1 MGRRCV
7 HQKVKH
13 KPTPHLILHSR
24 TGKKT
29 IRKVSHY
36 AEFTS
41 KDVLCPVCNIM
52 SEIRKEPTR
61 CNMHI
66 TGDYA

>member
-1 MGRRCV
+1 MSRR
-7 HQKVKH
+7 VKH
-13 KPTPHLILHSR
+13 KATPYMVLSSR
-24 TGKKT
+24 TGAKRIQK
-29 IRKVSHY
+29 ISHY

-41 KDVLCPVCNIM
+41 KDVLCPRCNTM

-66 TGDYA
+66 TGVYT